1 MSLRDIVSH
10 ADLAVFPEIGLVLF
24 MLAFAGVVYRVMRAG
39 DSLDPLAELP
49 LEDGPLV
56 EEVA

>member
-10 ADLAVFPEIGLVLF
+10 ADLAVFPEIGMVLF

-39 DSLDPLAELP
+39 DRLDPLGQLP
-49 LEDGPLV
+49 LEDGAV
-56 EEVA
+56 AEEVA